1 MFTVK
6 NYILTIA
13 FCAILNPLINK
24 SYAQFQPKKNEIVNV
39 IFDTDMGPDYDDVG
53 AIAMLHAYADSN
65 YVNILGTIA
74 STRYEGVA
82 SVLDAFN
89 TYYNKPNIPIGVPK
103 DALNR
108 RDWQF
113 WTDTVTIKYPHKIK
127 KNNAAYDA
135 IELYRKLLASQP
147 DNSVTILTVGF
158 FSNISNLLK
167 SKPDRYSR
175 LNGKELIN
183 KKVKLMVSM
192 AGAFPK
198 GKEFNVDRDSTAS
211 YYVFKNWKP
220 PVLFTGFEIGK
231 KIKTGLTL
239 IADKSIVN
247 SPVKDVFKICIPK
260 SKHDLE
266 GRMSWDQ
273 TAVLVGVKG
282 YEPYYSI
289 KKGQFIIYSDG
300 RNEWQDDPK
309 GNHAYLVEKADYK
322 SVEKLIEQTMMHQPV
337 K

>member
-1 MFTVK
+1 
-6 NYILTIA
+6 
-13 FCAILNPLINK
+13 
-24 SYAQFQPKKNEIVNV
+24 
-39 IFDTDMGPDYDDVG
+39 MGPDYDDVG

-89 TYYNKPNIPIGVPK
+89 TYYNKPNIPVGVPK

-167 SKPDRYSR
+167 SKPDQYSR

-183 KKVKLMVSM
+183 NL
-192 AGAFPK
+192 
-198 GKEFNVDRDSTAS
+198 R
-211 YYVFKNWKP
+211 
-220 PVLFTGFEIGK
+220 
-231 KIKTGLTL
+231 
-239 IADKSIVN
+239 
-247 SPVKDVFKICIPK
+247 C
-260 SKHDLE
+260 
-266 GRMSWDQ
+266 
-273 TAVLVGVKG
+273 
-282 YEPYYSI
+282 
-289 KKGQFIIYSDG
+289 
-300 RNEWQDDPK
+300 
-309 GNHAYLVEKADYK
+309 YLQALK
-322 SVEKLIEQTMMHQPV
+322 
-337 K
+337 